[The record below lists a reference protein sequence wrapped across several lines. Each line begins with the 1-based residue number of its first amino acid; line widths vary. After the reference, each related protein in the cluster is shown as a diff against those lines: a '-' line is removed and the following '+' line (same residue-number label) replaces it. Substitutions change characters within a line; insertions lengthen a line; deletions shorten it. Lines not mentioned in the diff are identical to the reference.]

1 VERTVIR
8 NLPARDGATGETVRV
23 KPGAAIARWRVHR
36 VCAVPAGEAYL
47 AEFESDGR
55 RYECALAQ
63 FLPRTQPACALTV
76 EEPARETVA
85 V

>member
-1 VERTVIR
+1 MIR
-8 NLPARDGATGETVRV
+8 NLSARDGATGEMVRV
-23 KPGAAIARWRVHR
+23 KPGAAIACWRVHR
-36 VCAVPAGEAYL
+36 GSVVPTGEAYL

-63 FLPRTQPACALTV
+63 FLPRTQPASAVTMKV
-76 EEPARETVA
+76 PARDTVA